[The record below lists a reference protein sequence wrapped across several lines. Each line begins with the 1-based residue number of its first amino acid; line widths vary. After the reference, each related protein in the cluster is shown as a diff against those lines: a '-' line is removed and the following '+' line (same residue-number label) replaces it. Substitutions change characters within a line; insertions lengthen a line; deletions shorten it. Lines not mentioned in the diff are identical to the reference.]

1 MRTISTLEIDPL
13 RFASDSEIA
22 LPVMVSSHERSGT
35 HFVINSIAN
44 NSAFRNDPHLNYD
57 TTPLGSFHNFHDSQ
71 AVLSFFGYLC
81 EQKCASVIKSHFS
94 PGFFLDDSGKLLL
107 SGLCKTIYI
116 ARNPLEA
123 MISYHRFVN
132 YFPWYEGPRAKRPID
147 FLKAAPE
154 GRMLRYQSMQVD
166 TILERWA
173 FHFLSWLAI
182 AAANP
187 NDVLVVNYKDLDRD
201 HAAETKKISRL
212 HRLRMSKDRDTAR
225 SLRAHRAR
233 AGSAPRVRR
242 RARRDPQSG
251 HRQDRRLRARQPIL
265 SGALCGTGRITVS
278 RDQLANLKCMMSPS
292 WTT

>member
-201 HAAETKKISRL
+201 HAAETKKILGFIGCACPKTVTRPDPYVRTVRVPAQPPVSDVEREEI
-212 HRLRMSKDRDTAR
+212 RKAVIDKIGDC
-225 SLRAHRAR
+225 
-233 AGSAPRVRR
+233 AP
-242 RARRDPQSG
+242 
-251 HRQDRRLRARQPIL
+251 
-265 SGALCGTGRITVS
+265 VS
-278 RDQLANLKCMMSPS
+278 RFFPELYAAPEESPS
-292 WTT
+292 AAINWQI